1 MLYIFFFSKRQSS
14 SATLGI
20 LLDYITDNRIL
31 SVRQAGCDGHY
42 LQTEF
47 SKGWSVCVNSG
58 WGNCF
63 GERFSLRSSDRRDD
77 LQALDSHSPALVRH
91 ESGQGLCVLSCLKVY
106 LRTRKREREKNL
118 CKLNSWTILLFP
130 QPVQR
135 GKYYVNGH
143 LISLKVTS
151 LEFSNMGSMLANL
164 ASRWHLLQQP
174 SPNSVF
180 GITSPCFILCLQ
192 IALLLLHCSPHLGS
206 PPRSDFFRK

>member
-1 MLYIFFFSKRQSS
+1 MLYIYIFSKRQIS

-47 SKGWSVCVNSG
+47 SKGWSVWVNSG

-91 ESGQGLCVLSCLKVY
+91 ESGQGLCVLSYLKVY
-106 LRTRKREREKNL
+106 LRTRKREKKNL
-118 CKLNSWTILLFP
+118 CKLNSWTILVP

-135 GKYYVNGH
+135 GKYCVNGH

-151 LEFSNMGSMLANL
+151 LEFSNMGSVLANL

-180 GITSPCFILCLQ
+180 GLTSPCFILWLQ
-192 IALLLLHCSPHLGS
+192 IALLFLHCSPHLVS
-206 PPRSDFFRK
+206 PPRGDFFRK

>member
-14 SATLGI
+14 AATLGI

-31 SVRQAGCDGHY
+31 SVRQAGCDSHY

-91 ESGQGLCVLSCLKVY
+91 ESGQGLCVLSYLKVY
-106 LRTRKREREKNL
+106 LRTRKREKKKSLQVKFVDYSFPTASPKRQIL
-118 CKLNSWTILLFP
+118 CKWTFDKSQSDKP
-130 QPVQR
+130 GVF
-135 GKYYVNGH
+135 KYG
-143 LISLKVTS
+143 
-151 LEFSNMGSMLANL
+151 G
-164 ASRWHLLQQP
+164 Q
-174 SPNSVF
+174 
-180 GITSPCFILCLQ
+180 C
-192 IALLLLHCSPHLGS
+192 
-206 PPRSDFFRK
+206 

>member
-14 SATLGI
+14 AATLGI

-31 SVRQAGCDGHY
+31 SVRQAGCDSHY

-91 ESGQGLCVLSCLKVY
+91 ESGQGLCVLSYLKVY
-106 LRTRKREREKNL
+106 LRTRKREKKNL
-118 CKLNSWTILLFP
+118 CKLNSWTILFP

-135 GKYYVNGH
+135 GKYCVNGH
-143 LISLKVTS
+143 SISLKVTS
-151 LEFSNMGSMLANL
+151 LEFSNMGVNVSKLGKQVTFTSATFSQL
-164 ASRWHLLQQP
+164 CVWYYLSLLYPLSSNCP
-174 SPNSVF
+174 SV
-180 GITSPCFILCLQ
+180 
-192 IALLLLHCSPHLGS
+192 
-206 PPRSDFFRK
+206 PPLFPTLSFPT